1 VRRVKGEGRKKTRD
15 EGCRLDKEG
24 KVRRVK
30 GEGGRREKEDKKRGM
45 QRLEGK
51 EKEEG

>member
-1 VRRVKGEGRKKTRD
+1 MI
-15 EGCRLDKEG
+15 
-24 KVRRVK
+24 RVK

>member
-1 VRRVKGEGRKKTRD
+1 VI
-15 EGCRLDKEG
+15 
-24 KVRRVK
+24 RVK